1 MKPLPGRMFEATD
14 VNLVIWKYY
23 FFRTIYMTT
32 FQHFRSSKFQNTSSK
47 ILNCRSSQPFG
58 TRKPPN
64 HNCIPFAYPQ
74 IKNSTQMSFFWV
86 VFKILRTPCELLTY
100 PRLRTAALLHVNKKS
115 QNYTFEIYYICWL
128 FRDIN
133 ITTPQCLGIRCCVCV
148 ATRVSRNAKCEKI
161 Y

>member
-1 MKPLPGRMFEATD
+1 MKPLPGRIFEATD

-23 FFRTIYMTT
+23 FFFGLFTWQQIEDCSISD
-32 FQHFRSSKFQNTSSK
+32 HQNFKTHNQK
-47 ILNCRSSQPFG
+47 YLTAGVLNLLVLV
-58 TRKPPN
+58 N
-64 HNCIPFAYPQ
+64 PQ

-100 PRLRTAALLHVNKKS
+100 PRLRTAALLHINKKS

-133 ITTPQCLGIRCCVCV
+133 ITTPQCLGFRCCVCV
-148 ATRVSRNAKCEKI
+148 GQVRLG
-161 Y
+161 